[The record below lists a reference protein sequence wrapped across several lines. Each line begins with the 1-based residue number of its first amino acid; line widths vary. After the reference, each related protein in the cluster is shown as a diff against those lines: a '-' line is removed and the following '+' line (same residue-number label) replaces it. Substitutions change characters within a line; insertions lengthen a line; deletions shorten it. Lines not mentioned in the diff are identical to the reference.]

1 MEFLKDRRTLLLLGG
16 GLGAVLIGLL
26 TATLLR
32 SPGGPTEAPPASKG
46 GLIVETGRP
55 DDTTL
60 DPARPLRCF
69 VSGQFVGELTLADC
83 ARRNGVATGA
93 LDVGL
98 DESGQ
103 LAGTSGVGTEFTPLP
118 PAEVEP
124 QPSAPQP
131 SPQAPGADAGQVQAG
146 GSAATCWRYA
156 GGNWSQLPADMSLNA
171 CVQALYAG
179 RCERRGGATYGR
191 WGEQT
196 LRLVPGRVEISSDNQ
211 SFRTLVEQGEGCA
224 LPPVG

>member
-1 MEFLKDRRTLLLLGG
+1 MEFLKDRRTLLLIGG
-16 GLGAVLIGLL
+16 GLGAILIGLL
-26 TATLLR
+26 AATLMR

-46 GLIVETGRP
+46 GLVVETGRP

-124 QPSAPQP
+124 QPVQ
-131 SPQAPGADAGQVQAG
+131 QAPAPKAPAPAAGPAQPV

-156 GGNWSQLPADMSLNA
+156 GGAWTELPAEMSLNT
-171 CVQALYAG
+171 CVQALFAG

-191 WGEQT
+191 WGDQT

-211 SFRTLVEQGEGCA
+211 SFRTLVEQVDGCA